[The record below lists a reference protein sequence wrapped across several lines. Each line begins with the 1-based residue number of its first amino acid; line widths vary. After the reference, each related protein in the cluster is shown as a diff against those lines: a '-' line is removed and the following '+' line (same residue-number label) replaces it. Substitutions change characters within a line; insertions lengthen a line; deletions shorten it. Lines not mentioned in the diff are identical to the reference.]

1 MRPRGSARRGAA
13 ARGARVGTASRP
25 LLPRQLEV
33 HVLER
38 PPVHLEAFQLDPVG
52 QRLPG
57 QLVQDARRLLRVDD
71 DLVSVPA
78 EADLDGGVGR
88 EEVPRRAGADDVAP
102 GEDRHAIGEA
112 LCLLHVVRRQQDA
125 LAERAQVADCLPGLP
140 SRGGVEAG
148 GGLVEE
154 DELRVADERERE
166 VEAAELAAGQ
176 RANALVPLP
185 RQAHELDDLRRA
197 PRRRV
202 VAGEELD
209 DLPDGEQV
217 VDGGGLEDD
226 ADPRAKVAACASR
239 ILPEHT
245 HLAGVSLAV
254 ALQDLHRRRL
264 ARPVRAEKRE
274 DLAGPDLEGDAVEN
288 LPRAVGLAE
297 AGDPDRGHRRIPA
310 TPAGG
315 NSGSGSPVRA
325 AAIWPQSG
333 WWPTTTMISPPSRAA
348 SATAVAV
355 APGASRSSGRARTPS
370 SRARRSPVSRAR
382 RSGLV
387 RIASG
392 RTPSSRRRMPSERAC
407 SRPSAVSGRSSSGT
421 PWAASAWRTR

>member
-1 MRPRGSARRGAA
+1 MRPRGCARRGAA
-13 ARGARVGTASRP
+13 ARGARAGRASLR

-33 HVLER
+33 DVLER
-38 PPVHLEAFQLDPVG
+38 TPVDLEPFQLDPVG

-57 QLVQDARRLLRVDD
+57 QLVQDPCRLLGVDHH
-71 DLVSVPA
+71 LVPVPA
-78 EADLDGGVGR
+78 EADLDSGVGR
-88 EEVPRRAGADDVAP
+88 EEVPRRAGADDLAP
-102 GEDRHAIGEA
+102 GEDRHAVGEA
-112 LCLLHVVRRQQDA
+112 LRLLHVVRRQEDA
-125 LAERAQVADCLPGLP
+125 LAEGTQVADRLPGLP

-166 VEAAELAAGQ
+166 VEAAELAAGE
-176 RANALVPLP
+176 RANALVSLP
-185 RQAHELDDLRRA
+185 CQAHELDHLRRA

-209 DLPDGEQV
+209 DLPHREQV

-226 ADPRAKVAACASR
+226 ADPRAEVAARASR
-239 ILPEHT
+239 ILPEHA
-245 HLAGVSLAV
+245 HVAGVSPPV
-254 ALQDLHRRRL
+254 ALEDLHGRRL
-264 ARPVRAEKRE
+264 ACPVRAEEGE
-274 DLAGPDLEGDAVEN
+274 DLAGANLEGDAVEN
-288 LPRAVGLAE
+288 FPRAVGLAE
-297 AGDPDRGHRRIPA
+297 SGDPDRRHKRIPA

-315 NSGSGSPVRA
+315 NLGSGPPVRS

-333 WWPTTTMISPPSRAA
+333 WWPTTTMVSPPSRAA

-370 SRARRSPVSRAR
+370 SRARRAPVSRAR

-407 SRPSAVSGRSSSGT
+407 SRPAAVSGLSSSGT